1 MKPLT
6 SFLDTDGCWY
16 VIPLPCYLHALVS
29 QGHTLESLFCTKV
42 KHFVTHAVYS
52 ALKSSNMTLKL
63 SYFTLGYVSKKWET
77 CFVQSFEKLIP
88 LSITLE
94 LTLVYAIYIDL
105 RNELM
110 FCLGAI
116 FRAIIRSEWIHSTA
130 TNSYHI
136 RHLIVSAT
144 NECNVSFSIYKR
156 QMMRNLIVFV
166 IWAFHSTNGCQK

>member
-16 VIPLPCYLHALVS
+16 VIPLPCYWYALVS
-29 QGHTLESLFCTKV
+29 QEHTLESLFCTKV

-77 CFVQSFEKLIP
+77 CFVQSIEKLIP

-94 LTLVYAIYIDL
+94 LTLVYAI
-105 RNELM
+105 
-110 FCLGAI
+110 
-116 FRAIIRSEWIHSTA
+116 
-130 TNSYHI
+130 
-136 RHLIVSAT
+136 
-144 NECNVSFSIYKR
+144 SIYRFAKWINVLPR
-156 QMMRNLIVFV
+156 CHFQSHHQERMNSL
-166 IWAFHSTNGCQK
+166 HGNKLLSHPPPHHQCQ